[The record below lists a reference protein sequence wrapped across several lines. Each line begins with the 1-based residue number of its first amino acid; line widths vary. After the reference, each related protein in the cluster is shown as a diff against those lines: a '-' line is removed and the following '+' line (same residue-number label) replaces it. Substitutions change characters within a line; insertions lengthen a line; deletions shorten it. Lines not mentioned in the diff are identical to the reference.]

1 MHRDIVEVAVRFGD
15 TLLDVTHVDAT
26 GVFRIG
32 TAPDVDL
39 AVPGYTSFPL
49 VAQGKI
55 RIPTGA
61 ETSTRGR
68 TTVLRLGQVTIELAR
83 TRPIERRLA
92 LRRPQWRTPA
102 FVVGSLLVH
111 LAILIVAFVRA
122 PFERLVEKHPP
133 RLRYVHIATP
143 SLDEPPPPPK
153 PKPAEAAAAAASAPK
168 RADAGLARGAAA
180 SRDKPGRG
188 PDIDQVLDGLAK
200 DVDKKLAGL
209 RAEDQYD
216 EDADNAKRFGG
227 TGRFDPSQRPGFES
241 VASGNYETMSVDIKT
256 CPDKSC
262 RVAGPFPLSGV
273 RSYVHAHLSEIYG
286 CYERFAN
293 GPGTIVLDF
302 TISGQEDGGGSV
314 RDAKGRGLAETG
326 PCAAEVIAAVNF
338 KAMDDGATRVRFS
351 IRFN

>member
-1 MHRDIVEVAVRFGD
+1 MNRDVVEVAVRFGD
-15 TLLDVTHVDAT
+15 TLLDVAHVDAT
-26 GVFRIG
+26 GAFRIG

-39 AVPGYTSFPL
+39 AVLGYTSFPL
-49 VAQGKI
+49 VAHGKL
-55 RIPTGA
+55 RIPTGCG
-61 ETSTRGR
+61 TSMRGR
-68 TTVLRLGQVTIELAR
+68 TTVLRIGQVTIELTR
-83 TRPIERRLA
+83 TRPVERRVA

-102 FVVGSLLVH
+102 FVVGSLVVH
-111 LAILIVAFVRA
+111 LAILIVAFVRE
-122 PFERLVEKHPP
+122 PFERIVEKHPP

-143 SLDEPPPPPK
+143 PLDEVPPPK
-153 PKPAEAAAAAASAPK
+153 PKPAEAAATAPK
-168 RADAGLARGAAA
+168 RADTEPARAAA
-180 SRDKPGRG
+180 PLRDALPRGRAV
-188 PDIDQVLDGLAK
+188 DRILDGLAK

-241 VASGNYETMSVDIKT
+241 VASGNYETLSYDIKT

-262 RVAGPFPLSGV
+262 KVAGPFPLSGV
-273 RSYVHAHLSEIYG
+273 RSYVHKHLPEIFD
-286 CYERFAN
+286 CYQRFGN

-302 TISGQEDGGGSV
+302 TISGQQDGGGSV